1 MALDMKIH
9 NGWLQNVTHIPSP
22 HHDERPENVSPS
34 LLVIHNISLP
44 PGQLG
49 GLISTNFL
57 LEHLIQQ
64 SIPFSTKLN
73 TFVFLLI
80 V

>member
-1 MALDMKIH
+1 MLPEIKIH

-22 HHDERPENVSPS
+22 HHDERPENIIPS

-44 PGQLG
+44 PANLV

-57 LEHLIQQ
+57 LEHSTQQ
-64 SIPFSTKLN
+64 SMPFLMKSN
-73 TFVFLLI
+73 TFVFQPT